1 MSYIYK
7 ITNNI
12 NDKIYIGKTEFS
24 IEKRFKEHCKDAF
37 KREEEKRPLY
47 AAMRKYGVKNFEI
60 SLIEETDN
68 PNEREV
74 FWIEYFG
81 TFKCG
86 YNATLGGDGTRYI
99 DYDIVVATY
108 NELQNTQQVANK
120 LNISADS
127 VRNILKLKKID
138 ILSANQVNQKKLG
151 KVINQY
157 NLNDEFIQCFPS
169 AKAAAESLNKVT
181 STSKGATSHITD
193 VCRGK
198 RKTAYG
204 FKWKFSE

>member
-1 MSYIYK
+1 
-7 ITNNI
+7 
-12 NDKIYIGKTEFS
+12 
-24 IEKRFKEHCKDAF
+24 
-37 KREEEKRPLY
+37 
-47 AAMRKYGVKNFEI
+47 MRKYGIENFEI

-68 PNEREV
+68 PNEREI

-120 LNISADS
+120 LSISADS
-127 VRNILKLKKID
+127 VRNILKLRKID

-151 KVINQY
+151 KIINQY
-157 NLNDEFIQCFPS
+157 NLNGEFIQCFPS